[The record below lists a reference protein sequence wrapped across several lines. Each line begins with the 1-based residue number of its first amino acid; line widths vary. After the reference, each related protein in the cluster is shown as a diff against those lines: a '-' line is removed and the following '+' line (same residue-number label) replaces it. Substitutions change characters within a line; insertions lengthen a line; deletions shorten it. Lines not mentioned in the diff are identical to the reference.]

1 VQGTHNPLVV
11 GSNPTGPSYSLLK
24 SLRGYSIARSRA
36 ERSLFGAL
44 LESFVFLGL
53 LKLSAWAD
61 ERVSL
66 FYYRDR
72 DKFIVLYD
80 GAQTSGYR

>member
-1 VQGTHNPLVV
+1 M
-11 GSNPTGPSYSLLK
+11 
-24 SLRGYSIARSRA
+24 
-36 ERSLFGAL
+36 FGAL
-44 LESFVFLGL
+44 LESFVSLGL